1 MALNTCGFEHGL
13 SNQFMDEDDD
23 PFELE
28 KEYHF
33 SEWYDIIK
41 DNVYTAK
48 SHICSYDDLF
58 NGKIDEIINTL
69 PESKCF
75 ARLDTLSSKPTS
87 PYYSSTEIIQDLQRS
102 ERTKLYFQQN
112 MPIIIR
118 EYLDLHS
125 FEFRCF
131 VHDKKLRGISSED
144 HIHISK
150 IKEIIQTINYITFIA
165 EYDSYCADFT
175 YHDGKLMLI
184 EINTPVWLFACSGL
198 FCLELVYDVEILMGK
213 YIPDII
219 NYPVIKTQKTE
230 N

>member
-1 MALNTCGFEHGL
+1 MALNTCGFENGL
-13 SNQFMDEDDD
+13 SEQFTDGED

-28 KEYHF
+28 KEYYF
-33 SEWYDIIK
+33 SEWYDIVK
-41 DNVYTAK
+41 DTVYTAK
-48 SHICSYDDLF
+48 SYICSYDDLF
-58 NGKIDEIINTL
+58 NGKIDEIIKTL
-69 PESKCF
+69 DGARCF

-87 PYYSSTEIIQDLQRS
+87 PYYNSTEIIQDLRQS
-102 ERTKLYFQQN
+102 ERTRPYFVEN

-131 VHDKKLRGISSED
+131 VHDKKLRGISTEK
-144 HIHISK
+144 HIPISK
-150 IKEIIQTINYITFIA
+150 IKEIIQTINRITFIA

-198 FCLELVYDVEILMGK
+198 FCLELPYDVEILMGR
-213 YIPDII
+213 YMPDII
-219 NYPVIKTQKTE
+219 NYPVIKIQTE